1 MAVASLVLGICSIVF
16 GLLGLGIP
24 IGAICGIVG
33 IVLGNMAKKNPET
46 NLSMAKAG
54 FICSVVGTILSLLV
68 LIACTA
74 CVGTAGLAGGLM

>member
-16 GLLGLGIP
+16 GVIGLGIP
-24 IGAICGIVG
+24 IGAVCAIVG
-33 IVLGNMAKKNPET
+33 IVLGNMPKKKRERS
-46 NLSMAKAG
+46 SMAKAG

-74 CVGTAGLAGGLM
+74 CVGTAGIAGGLM